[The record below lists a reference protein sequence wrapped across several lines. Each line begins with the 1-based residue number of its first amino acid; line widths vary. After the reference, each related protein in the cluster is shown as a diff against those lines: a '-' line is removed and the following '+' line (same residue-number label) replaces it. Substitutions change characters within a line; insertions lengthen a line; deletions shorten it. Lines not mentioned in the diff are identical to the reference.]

1 MNKNKVIIPGTIILV
16 LLSLCTLTITA
27 ANSSSEEQFSISEVV
42 DRVSPA
48 VVSVMVYQKQGKQL
62 IGSQNGSGF
71 IIDEEGIILTNNH
84 VVENGDRIYI
94 NLMDGTKVG
103 NIKLLG
109 ADPISDIAVLK
120 IPEKKLSY
128 LLPTVKTGNS
138 NEIRVGQKVIAFGNP
153 FAFQLGNE
161 LTVTSGI
168 ISTKGRTIET
178 NRTVYQEFIQ
188 TDAPINPGNS
198 GGPLVNMQGEVIGI
212 TTARM
217 ASAEGIG
224 FAIPINFGLKISNQ
238 LINQGKIIR
247 PWLGIT
253 VNKVNPIIA
262 ERCGLSEVRGAYINY
277 IAADSPASNS
287 NLKKGDIIL
296 ELNNTKIYNPKDVI
310 KNINDMEPGEKVA
323 IIINRKGTE
332 KHIVLEV
339 GKKQ

>member
-1 MNKNKVIIPGTIILV
+1 MSIEA
-16 LLSLCTLTITA
+16 S
-27 ANSSSEEQFSISEVV
+27 NSSIENQFSISEVV

-48 VVSVMVYQKQGKQL
+48 VVSVMVYQKQGEQL
-62 IGSQNGSGF
+62 VGSQNGSGF

-84 VVENGDRIYI
+84 VVENSDRIYI

-103 NIKLLG
+103 NIKLVG
-109 ADPISDIAVLK
+109 SDPISDIAVLK
-120 IPEKKLSY
+120 IPKKQLSY

-138 NEIRVGQKVIAFGNP
+138 DNIRVGQKVIAFGNP

-178 NRTVYQEFIQ
+178 NKTVYQEFIQ

-198 GGPLVNMQGEVIGI
+198 GGPLVNINGEVIGI

-224 FAIPINFGLKISNQ
+224 FVIPINFALKISDQ
-238 LINQGKIIR
+238 LINKGTIVR
-247 PWLGIT
+247 PWMGIT

-262 ERCGLSEVRGAYINY
+262 ERYGLSEVRGAYVNY
-277 IAADSPASNS
+277 IAADSPAASS

-310 KNINDMEPGEKVA
+310 KNVNDMEPGEKVA
-323 IIINRKGTE
+323 IIINRNGTE

-339 GKKQ
+339 GKKEGITTRGY